1 MKRTLKNGMEITIR
15 EAVVEDAQ
23 ILLDYFHQVNK
34 ETKNLTREPEE
45 FTMTLEQEEQF
56 LQRVTDSHNHAMFL
70 VFYDDRLIATGGIHG
85 SSLARLRH
93 KVSFG
98 ISVFEQY
105 HNMGIGTCLMEVI
118 IMKAKELK
126 LHKIELE
133 VRNDNPNAI
142 HLYEKLGFFTEGIRE
157 DGFYVDGK
165 YIGLRQMG
173 LILEGK

>member
-1 MKRTLKNGMEITIR
+1 MKHQLKNGIEIEIR
-15 EAVVEDAQ
+15 QANIQDAQ
-23 ILLDYFHQVNK
+23 ILLDYMNQISK

-45 FTMTLEQEEQF
+45 FQMTLEQEEQF
-56 LQRVTDSHNHAMFL
+56 LKRVSESHNNEMFL
-70 VFYDDRLIATGGIHG
+70 AFHDDNLIATSGFHG
-85 SSLARLRH
+85 SSLSRLKH

-98 ISVFEQY
+98 ISVLEQY
-105 HNMGIGTCLMEVI
+105 RNIGVGTVLLDTI
-118 IMKAKELK
+118 IKTAKERK

-133 VRNDNPNAI
+133 VRNDNKSAI

-173 LILEGK
+173 LILED

>member
-1 MKRTLKNGMEITIR
+1 MKHTLKNGIQITIK
-15 EAVVEDAQ
+15 EASVKDAQ
-23 ILLDYFHQVNK
+23 ILLDYMNQINK
-34 ETKNLTREPEE
+34 ETKNLTREPDE

-56 LQRVTDSHNHAMFL
+56 LKRVEESHNNAMFL
-70 VFYDDRLIATGGIHG
+70 AFLDGRVIATAGIHG
-85 SSLARLRH
+85 SPLSRLKH

-98 ISVFEQY
+98 ISVFKQY
-105 HNMGIGTCLMEVI
+105 HNIGVGTALMDTVI
-118 IMKAKELK
+118 KKAKELK

-173 LILEGK
+173 LILED